1 MDKSVLL
8 KISQEVLVIPF
19 EDDLADSLDEFCH
32 NQIIG
37 IDYDRMAELIFCCI
51 LRRRDEKTERE
62 LMKYM
67 EEKQI
72 GGNFSPQVVMPVLI
86 EYIVLLAIDEA
97 PSAGRKATFS
107 LMLKNAMLG
116 VNKGIGRIMSPDEIT
131 PIFDLYKQYLEVE
144 KTFKDDDVREQISY
158 VLDAS
163 PEAAQFAFKS
173 DDNKQKIKSLMYDA
187 ANYRYRN
194 FIMNFDITEENAII
208 KAYRIAEKLVNES
221 PWMYVDK
228 HPARTI
234 KEIFRNLGINESAV
248 EIENVINALRPIYE
262 DKELTFNTTSIFLCL
277 ANDQEDLCK
286 ISYNENRIDLI
297 DFAVYVFYEL
307 QAERMMKE
315 NEIKKEEKSNGE

>member
-1 MDKSVLL
+1 M
-8 KISQEVLVIPF
+8 IPF
-19 EDDLADSLDEFCH
+19 EDNITDTLDEFCH
-32 NQIIG
+32 NQITG

-72 GGNFSPQVVMPVLI
+72 GGNFSPQVVLPVLI

-97 PSAGRKATFS
+97 PNAGRKATFS

-116 VNKGIGRIMSPDEIT
+116 VNKGIGRVMSPDVVT
-131 PIFDLYKQYLEVE
+131 PTFDLYSQYLEVE
-144 KTFKDDDVREQISY
+144 KTFKDDNVRDQISY
-158 VLDAS
+158 VLDAL
-163 PEAAQFAFKS
+163 PEAAQFTFKS
-173 DDNKQKIKSLMYDA
+173 DENKQKIKSLMYDA
-187 ANYRYRN
+187 ANYRYQD
-194 FIMNFDITEENAII
+194 FIANFDISDENAII

-234 KEIFRNLGINESAV
+234 KEIFRRLGINELV
-248 EIENVINALRPIYE
+248 VDIENVINELRPIFE
-262 DKELTFNTTSIFLCL
+262 EEESTFNTTSIMLSL
-277 ANDQEDLCK
+277 ANGKEDVCK
-286 ISYNENRIDLI
+286 ISYNGNRIDLM
-297 DFAVYVFYEL
+297 DFAVYMYYEL